1 MCRESDETKGK
12 IKTRKMLT
20 MKEVTIC
27 KFMSDFYL
35 STFEKFMYHIHN
47 VKILSKKFC
56 WAKRRTTFMCKP
68 GSLLTVWDYAERL
81 SAHFDLE
88 IQSDHFGNGR
98 LLSTEDCSVEVSMN
112 SFISRLQFHS
122 HFSNNSRQDAST
134 TIAHMMKMMDKLKL
148 NNEEISGYTIWEST
162 DWCSKQYRF
171 GSALYVLSYISFKYK
186 IIIDR
191 MISAPSYGKDLV
203 DGINTSEKRYW
214 MDKICTIGTP

>member
-1 MCRESDETKGK
+1 
-12 IKTRKMLT
+12 
-20 MKEVTIC
+20 
-27 KFMSDFYL
+27 MSAD
-35 STFEKFMYHIHN
+35 
-47 VKILSKKFC
+47 
-56 WAKRRTTFMCKP
+56 
-68 GSLLTVWDYAERL
+68 
-81 SAHFDLE
+81 FDLE

-98 LLSTEDCSVEVSMN
+98 SLSIEDWGVEVYLKS
-112 SFISRLQFHS
+112 SFSRLQFHS
-122 HFSNNSRQDAST
+122 QFSDDSIQDAST
-134 TIAHMMKMMDKLKL
+134 TNTHMMKMMDKLKL

-214 MDKICTIGTP
+214 MDKICTIGTL